1 MTIALLLLSLVWWT
15 EKIICPISSTLW
27 PVDLK
32 MNFSQFSKKK
42 KLIWFDFFY
51 LSAPTSST
59 WQQHDMDEWTFPQS
73 WKYTCWQQMRP
84 ASTKCPTHLKAII
97 IVVVGTLQIPNQYK
111 QNGKSSTL
119 GSFFDWFIDQL
130 VS

>member
-1 MTIALLLLSLVWWT
+1 MTIALLLLSLVRWT

-42 KLIWFDFFY
+42 KIVY
-51 LSAPTSST
+51 LSALAA
-59 WQQHDMDEWTFPQS
+59 HDNNMIWMNEWTRTFPQS
-73 WKYTCWQQMRP
+73 WKYTCWHRCDLLLLNVSLTWKLLLLLLLVLFGYQMN
-84 ASTKCPTHLKAII
+84 T
-97 IVVVGTLQIPNQYK
+97 YK
-111 QNGKSSTL
+111 MGNHQCWL
-119 GSFFDWFIDQL
+119 FDWLINQL